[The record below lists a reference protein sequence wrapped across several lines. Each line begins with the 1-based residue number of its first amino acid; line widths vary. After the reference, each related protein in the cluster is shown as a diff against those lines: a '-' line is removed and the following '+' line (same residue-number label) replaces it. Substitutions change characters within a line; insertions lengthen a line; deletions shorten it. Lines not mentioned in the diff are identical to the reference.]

1 MTKLGKYI
9 LALIILVVKARFANR
24 TKLALEFSIDSLQEL
39 VDTMK
44 CIRGGKQIL
53 RQAQQKRLLIH
64 VA

>member
-9 LALIILVVKARFANR
+9 FALMILVVKARFANR

-39 VDTMK
+39 VEAMK
-44 CIRGGKQIL
+44 CILVGKRIL
-53 RQAQQKRLLIH
+53 RQAQQRRLLIL